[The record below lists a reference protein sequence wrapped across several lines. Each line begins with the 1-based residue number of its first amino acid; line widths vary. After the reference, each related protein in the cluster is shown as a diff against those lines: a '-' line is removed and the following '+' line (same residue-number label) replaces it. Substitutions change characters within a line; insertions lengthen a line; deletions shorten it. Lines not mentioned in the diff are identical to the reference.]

1 MISKRKMIL
10 EAYKWR
16 DKIKKEKEEELYCII
31 YSFIIIYI
39 VLCQLFV
46 MYCLY
51 YNILPDKI
59 IKNKKVLNFLFN

>member
-1 MISKRKMIL
+1 MISRREMIL

-59 IKNKKVLNFLFN
+59 IKNKKILNFLFN

>member
-1 MISKRKMIL
+1 MISRREMIL

-16 DKIKKEKEEELYCII
+16 DKIKKEKEDELYCII

-39 VLCQLFV
+39 VLFQLFV

-59 IKNKKVLNFLFN
+59 IKNKKILNFLFN

>member
-1 MISKRKMIL
+1 MNYKREMILSAFKWREEKKRKS
-10 EAYKWR
+10 
-16 DKIKKEKEEELYCII
+16 EEELYCII
-31 YSFIIIYI
+31 FSFIVIYI

-59 IKNKKVLNFLFN
+59 IKNKKILNFLFN